1 METRTIE
8 LASVIKDI
16 AAGPFGSNLK
26 VSCFVEEG
34 FPIIDGANLKG
45 IKVTDNVTKFVT
57 EEKAR
62 SLHRSIASRGDVVVT
77 ISGNVGQIAYIPN
90 NSQYAEYLVSQ
101 RQFRVTFDTEQVYVP
116 YLVYYFHT
124 YEGQHKIL
132 AFANQTGVPALAQP
146 LKNFKKITVNL
157 PTLNEQKQIASI
169 CEAITGK
176 IETNDQINDNLQQQ
190 AAALFAQY
198 YEQASDLV
206 PFTSVIQI
214 LGGGTPK
221 TGNPMFWNGDV
232 PFFTPKDVGTPYTLS
247 TEKTITEDG
256 LAHCNSRLYPVNTVF
271 VTARGTVGKVG
282 LPGVPMAMNQSC
294 YALIGK
300 GIDQLMVYFYTLRTV
315 QALKHKAS
323 GAVFDAI
330 TTRDFE
336 SETIRLIAEDAA
348 AEFLSVAA
356 PMFGQILG
364 NSIENQRLA
373 ELRDALLPR
382 LMAGEID
389 VSDIII

>member
-1 METRTIE
+1 
-8 LASVIKDI
+8 
-16 AAGPFGSNLK
+16 
-26 VSCFVEEG
+26 
-34 FPIIDGANLKG
+34 
-45 IKVTDNVTKFVT
+45 
-57 EEKAR
+57 
-62 SLHRSIASRGDVVVT
+62 
-77 ISGNVGQIAYIPN
+77 
-90 NSQYAEYLVSQ
+90 
-101 RQFRVTFDTEQVYVP
+101 
-116 YLVYYFHT
+116 
-124 YEGQHKIL
+124 
-132 AFANQTGVPALAQP
+132 
-146 LKNFKKITVNL
+146 
-157 PTLNEQKQIASI
+157 
-169 CEAITGK
+169 
-176 IETNDQINDNLQQQ
+176 
-190 AAALFAQY
+190 
-198 YEQASDLV
+198 
-206 PFTSVIQI
+206 
-214 LGGGTPK
+214 
-221 TGNPMFWNGDV
+221 MFWNGDV

-300 GIDQLMVYFYTLRTV
+300 GIDQLMVYFYTLRTE
-315 QALKHKAS
+315 QAIKHKAS

>member
-1 METRTIE
+1 M
-8 LASVIKDI
+8 L
-16 AAGPFGSNLK
+16 
-26 VSCFVEEG
+26 
-34 FPIIDGANLKG
+34 
-45 IKVTDNVTKFVT
+45 
-57 EEKAR
+57 
-62 SLHRSIASRGDVVVT
+62 
-77 ISGNVGQIAYIPN
+77 
-90 NSQYAEYLVSQ
+90 
-101 RQFRVTFDTEQVYVP
+101 RQLDR
-116 YLVYYFHT
+116 
-124 YEGQHKIL
+124 KC
-132 AFANQTGVPALAQP
+132 A
-146 LKNFKKITVNL
+146 VND
-157 PTLNEQKQIASI
+157 E
-169 CEAITGK
+169 
-176 IETNDQINDNLQQQ
+176 INDNLLQQ

-198 YEQASDLV
+198 YEQASELV

-232 PFFTPKDVGTPYTLS
+232 PFFTPKDIGTPYTLT

-389 VSDIII
+389 VSDIDLSR